1 MIKRESYFEI
11 IDDFI
16 DTDFIKIFTGIRR
29 SGKTTL
35 LYSIIDELKKRK
47 VPESN
52 IIFISFESEKYQD
65 IYSYKE
71 LNDVIHSMVYGIEGK
86 IYLFFDEIQEVEN
99 WEKSVNSF
107 RVDYNCDIYVT
118 GSNSKLLLSDYS
130 TLLAGRFIQITV
142 YPFSFKEF
150 LKYNEE
156 INDIEPS
163 KENIKDLFQEYVIY
177 GGMPG
182 LLTINNKYNKKL
194 ALSDIYSTIIL
205 NDVMN
210 RHPIRKPKV
219 FKKFAWYIISTPGET
234 FSADSIVGTLK
245 NFVQKTSR
253 DTITNYMEY
262 LEEAFFI
269 YKIKRED
276 LIGKKIF
283 EIYDKY
289 YIVDQGFHQA
299 IIGNNMAKISHI
311 LENIV
316 FLELLRRGYHINVGF
331 VKNKEVDFVCER
343 DGKRIY
349 IQVSY
354 LLASPETIEREFK
367 PLLEIPDKYDSYVL
381 SMDEFD
387 MSRDGIKHMNII
399 EFLLDDEI

>member
-1 MIKRESYFEI
+1 MIKRDSYFEI

-29 SGKTTL
+29 SGKTTM
-35 LYSIIDELKKRK
+35 LYSIIKELKKK
-47 VPESN
+47 NVPENN
-52 IIFISFESEKYQD
+52 IIFISFESEEYQN
-65 IYSYKE
+65 ISSFKE
-71 LNDVIHSMVYGIEGK
+71 LTDLVHKTVDGIKGK
-86 IYLFFDEIQEVEN
+86 LYLFFDEIQEVDQ
-99 WEKSVNSF
+99 WERSINSF
-107 RVDYNCDIYVT
+107 RVDLNCDIYVT

-150 LKYNEE
+150 LKYKEE
-156 INDIEPS
+156 IDMV
-163 KENIKDLFQEYVIY
+163 KMTDANINELFREYLIF

-182 LLTINNKYNKKL
+182 LLTIKKDFNKKL
-194 ALSDIYSTIIL
+194 ALTDIYSTIIL

-210 RHPIRKPKV
+210 RHVIRKPKL
-219 FKKFAWYIISTPGET
+219 FKKFVRYIISTPGET

-245 NFVQKTSR
+245 NYVQKTSR
-253 DTITNYMEY
+253 DTIVNYMEF

-276 LIGKKIF
+276 LIGKKMF

-289 YIVDQGFHQA
+289 YIIDQGFHQA
-299 IIGNNMAKISHI
+299 IIGNNMKKISHI
-311 LENIV
+311 LENII
-316 FLELLRRGYHINVGF
+316 FIELLRRGYHINVGYL
-331 VKNKEVDFVCER
+331 NKKEIDFVCER
-343 DGKRIY
+343 GDKRIY

-354 LLASPETIEREFK
+354 LLASPKTVEREFK

-399 EFLLDDEI
+399 DFLLNDEI